1 MLAHHFVK
9 WCETA
14 STAERCAGVALL
26 ADAVTEQ
33 KFLPK
38 ETREAEAALLF
49 ALDDISPRVRRTMA
63 VHVAASERVPRQL
76 VLSLVKDVDDVAT
89 PVIAQS
95 PLLTGADLAS
105 LARTGSR
112 AARLALARRAGLPD
126 EACRALAHGDDAD
139 AAREMVCNRQAAP
152 SADTLR
158 IAAQRFGGDGR
169 IRELLLERGDL
180 PADVRHGLLHYLS
193 DSLTQS
199 NLVTGLLGA
208 ERTERLRMEVQDRAI
223 SAVIEELAPEDVV
236 EFSQHLRAQ
245 GALTVAVLLKAVCSG
260 RIDLFAAALSLL
272 TDHSERRVRAIIAEA
287 REPAFAALVRSAGF
301 PPAVVPLLLAAI
313 RVWKDASGQD
323 EIDAAD
329 VAASVI
335 QRLVGR
341 QRHEGTAAEAALLD
355 LLEILSSETQRSA
368 MRHRLERHLAA

>member
-14 STAERCAGVALL
+14 STAERCAGIALL

-33 KFLPK
+33 KFLPR

-63 VHVAASERVPRQL
+63 VHVAASERVPRPL
-76 VLSLVKDVDDVAT
+76 ILALAKDVDDVAT

-95 PLLTGADLAS
+95 PLLTGFDLAS
-105 LARTGSR
+105 FARTGSR
-112 AARLALARRAGLPD
+112 AVKLAVARRPALPD
-126 EACRALAHGDDAD
+126 EACRAIANGDDAD
-139 AAREMVCNRQAAP
+139 AARDMVFNRLAAP

-158 IAAQRFGGDGR
+158 IVSQRFGGDGR
-169 IRELLLERGDL
+169 IREILLERGDL
-180 PADVRHGLLHYLS
+180 PADVRHGLLQSLS

-208 ERTERLRMEVQDRAI
+208 ERTERLRMEVQDKAI
-223 SAVIEELAPEDVV
+223 SAVIEQVATGEVG
-236 EFSQHLRAQ
+236 EFSRHLRAQ

-260 RIDLFAAALSLL
+260 RIDLFAAALALL
-272 TDHSERRVRAIIAEA
+272 TGHSERRVRAIIAEA
-287 REPAFAALVRSAGF
+287 REPSFAALVRSAGL
-301 PPAVVPLLLAAI
+301 PTAVVPLLLAAI

-355 LLEILSSETQRSA
+355 LLEILSSETQRTVT
-368 MRHRLERHLAA
+368 RQRLERHLAA